1 MATGTEAAFNRRD
14 QQGVTV
20 GSLKILVADDH
31 DLVRRGVKVLL
42 ESRPGW
48 QVCGE
53 ARNGIEAVRLCD
65 QLKPNIAILDFN
77 MPELN
82 GLEAAKKILK
92 TCPGTETMILSVDHS
107 NQLIR
112 ELILAGVRGYILKSD
127 SDRDLVAAVE
137 ALANHRPYF
146 AICATELMLNSKK
159 GNSRL
164 TTSSADL
171 WEEPLTAREQE
182 LLRLIAE
189 GKNSREA
196 AKLLGISAKTAD
208 THRANLMRKLQ
219 IHSVTE
225 LVRYALRNRIVA
237 P

>member
-1 MATGTEAAFNRRD
+1 
-14 QQGVTV
+14 VT
-20 GSLKILVADDH
+20 SLRILVADDH
-31 DLVRRGVKVLL
+31 DLVRRGVRVLL
-42 ESRPGW
+42 ESHAGW
-48 QVCGE
+48 EVCGE
-53 ARNGIEAVRLCD
+53 ARNGLEAVRQCE
-65 QLKPNIAILDFN
+65 QLKPQVVILDFN

-82 GLEAAKKILK
+82 GLEAAKRILRAS
-92 TCPGTETMILSVDHS
+92 PETETMILSVDHS

-112 ELILAGVRGYILKSD
+112 ELILAGVRGFILKSD
-127 SDRDLVAAVE
+127 SDRDLLAAVE

-159 GNSRL
+159 TNPH
-164 TTSSADL
+164 SSHPADL
-171 WEEPLTAREQE
+171 WEEPLTSRERE

-196 AKLLGISAKTAD
+196 AKILGISAKTAD